1 MKFLLNI
8 PRKLLANLINVLIA
22 IPFVFIGLL
31 FRAFAEWL
39 IADNSKKPVTPKVD
53 MSLEEMTDT
62 LILMEALLE
71 EKEKQLKKIEDSE
84 ISDLTHLTDEEL
96 AEYFE
101 DEDNDNTNIH

>member
-22 IPFVFIGLL
+22 IPFVFVGLL
-31 FRAFAEWL
+31 FRALAEWL
-39 IADNSKKPVTPKVD
+39 IADNAKKSVKPEVQMTLD
-53 MSLEEMTDT
+53 EMTDT

-71 EKEKQLKKIEDSE
+71 EKEKQLKKVENSE
-84 ISDLTHLTDEEL
+84 ISDLTHLTEEEL